1 MKIKQMK
8 KIQVFSISIVLFMCS
23 FISNAQT
30 AKKETTGPATNKVE
44 AFYFHNTSRCVT
56 CKTVEAEAKADLESI
71 YGTQVTFK
79 SLNLEED
86 ATKPIAEKLKVSGQT
101 LLIVKGDQ
109 KINLTN
115 EGFMY
120 ARTNPAKFKKIIKEK
135 VDKLLEL

>member
-1 MKIKQMK
+1 MRNI
-8 KIQVFSISIVLFMCS
+8 FCLS
-23 FISNAQT
+23 FILMLIVSSFSVNAQT
-30 AKKETTGPATNKVE
+30 AKKETAASSTNKVE

-56 CKTVEAEAKADLESI
+56 CKTVESEAKADLESL

-79 SLNLEED
+79 TLNLED
-86 ATKPIAEKLKVSGQT
+86 ATTKPIADKLQVSGQT
-101 LLIVKGDQ
+101 LLLVKGDQ
-109 KINLTN
+109 KINITN